1 MKAIIGKKV
10 GMSQIFDEN
19 GKVIPVTVIE
29 AGPCTVVQKKT
40 SDKEGYEA
48 VQLGYEDIPERKL
61 SKPEMG
67 HLNKA
72 GVAPK
77 KYLREFNLD
86 NATELNVGDIVK
98 ADTFKEGDFV
108 DVTGTSK
115 GHGYQGVIKRWGAQ
129 RTPTSHGG
137 GPVHRHAGS
146 MGSTTAPSRI
156 FKGKIGAGVTMH
168 RAGTVC
174 LFQAGSTVALN
185 NALVAVALADAGDV
199 HAVARGEHVSLQLVA
214 DLVLGAVVQ
223 TELLQDLLELGHAG
237 LLLMADLGLGELALS
252 NRLITQL
259 NGLIAILLG
268 GLLLH
273 HGAGAGLDHGHR
285 DHVASFIEDLG
296 HADLFADDRF
306 LHVGFSSY
314 IGYWLGELPIGLV
327 LLGQLDPSASICGRQ
342 RVHKV
347 IV

>member
-86 NATELNVGDIVK
+86 NAAELNVGDIVK

-146 MGSTTAPSRI
+146 MGSTTDPSRI
-156 FKGKIGAGVTMH
+156 FKGKIGAGP
-168 RAGTVC
+168 
-174 LFQAGSTVALN
+174 
-185 NALVAVALADAGDV
+185 
-199 HAVARGEHVSLQLVA
+199 VSYTHL
-214 DLVLGAVVQ
+214 
-223 TELLQDLLELGHAG
+223 T
-237 LLLMADLGLGELALS
+237 
-252 NRLITQL
+252 
-259 NGLIAILLG
+259 
-268 GLLLH
+268 
-273 HGAGAGLDHGHR
+273 
-285 DHVASFIEDLG
+285 
-296 HADLFADDRF
+296 
-306 LHVGFSSY
+306 
-314 IGYWLGELPIGLV
+314 LPTN
-327 LLGQLDPSASICGRQ
+327 
-342 RVHKV
+342 
-347 IV
+347 